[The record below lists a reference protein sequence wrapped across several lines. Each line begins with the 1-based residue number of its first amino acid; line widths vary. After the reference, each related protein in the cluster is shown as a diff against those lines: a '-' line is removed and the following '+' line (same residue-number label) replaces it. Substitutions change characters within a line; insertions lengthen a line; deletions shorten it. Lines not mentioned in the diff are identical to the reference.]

1 MISHVPHVADP
12 SHQGLIIPK
21 RFSFN
26 LHSYGGAIQSH
37 HTSGNNSTEGHHLA
51 HTESKKK
58 YTTTKN
64 TVNII
69 TQCYLP
75 CPSLCLFIDI
85 VSAPAAAS
93 REHCDTHNFKPSVTA
108 KATPDPVGEAVSRS
122 VKRPPPHASHSQR
135 REKHNR
141 KERERRW
148 AFISAD
154 ITYKADRV
162 WAHCCSHK

>member
-1 MISHVPHVADP
+1 MADP
-12 SHQGLIIPK
+12 SHLGLIIPK

-26 LHSYGGAIQSH
+26 FHSYGGAIQSH

-51 HTESKKK
+51 HIESKKK
-58 YTTTKN
+58 YCTTTKN

-69 TQCYLP
+69 TQCYPP
-75 CPSLCLFIDI
+75 CPYLCLFIDT
-85 VSAPAAAS
+85 VSTPAAAS
-93 REHCDTHNFKPSVTA
+93 REHCDTHNFKPSMTA
-108 KATPDPVGEAVSRS
+108 KATPDSVGEAESRS
-122 VKRPPPHASHSQR
+122 VKRPPPPASHSQR

-154 ITYKADRV
+154 ITYEADRV